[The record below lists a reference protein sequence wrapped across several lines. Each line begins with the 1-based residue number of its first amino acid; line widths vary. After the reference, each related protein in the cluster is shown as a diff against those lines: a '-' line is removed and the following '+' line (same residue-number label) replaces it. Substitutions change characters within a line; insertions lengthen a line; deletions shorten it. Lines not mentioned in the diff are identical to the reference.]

1 MNNCDKCGK
10 PAVYH
15 STLIVNGVSQTTN
28 LCRDCAVKE
37 GVFNTEPASIF
48 DDFFAPFA
56 DFLPFEKVE
65 NLVCPVCKTS
75 LRDFKASLHVGCPN
89 CYETFRND
97 LNAMIKRI
105 SRFENHKPESISN
118 TTKTVKDADNKP
130 TKQSK
135 IDELRAEM
143 KQAVAE
149 ERYEDAGKLKKKI
162 QKLEAEND

>member
-1 MNNCDKCGK
+1 MNNCDRCGK
-10 PAVYH
+10 PAVYR

-28 LCRDCAVKE
+28 LCRDCAIKE
-37 GVFNTEPASIF
+37 GVFNSEPTSIF

-75 LRDFKASLHVGCPN
+75 LREFKSTLHLGCPN
-89 CYETFRND
+89 CYETFSKQLKD
-97 LNAMIKRI
+97 MIKRI
-105 SRFENHKPESISN
+105 SRTDHHKAEIAGKPAKAEKES
-118 TTKTVKDADNKP
+118 KP
-130 TKQSK
+130 ATKQEK
-135 IDELRAEM
+135 IDALRAEM

>member
-1 MNNCDKCGK
+1 MSNCDKCGK

-28 LCRDCAVKE
+28 LCRDCAIKE
-37 GVFNTEPASIF
+37 GVFNSEPTSIF

-56 DFLPFEKVE
+56 DFLPFETVE
-65 NLVCPVCKTS
+65 NIVCPVCKTS
-75 LRDFKASLHVGCPN
+75 LREFKSSLHVGCPN
-89 CYETFRND
+89 CYETFSKD
-97 LNAMIKRI
+97 LNNMVKRI
-105 SRFENHKPESISN
+105 SRNDHHKPEI
-118 TTKTVKDADNKP
+118 
-130 TKQSK
+130 SK
-135 IDELRAEM
+135 IKPEKSTQTFSKQDKIAELRAAM